1 MQARRKRINSMYMRV
16 RKLTERRIE
25 KAKKEKGMVELE
37 DILIDK
43 NRFFNRLM
51 MEWGVREATL
61 EDYFE
66 VWENKGIFKELYTG
80 FQVSFCLTDAYNN
93 LPKSEQNKVD

>member
-1 MQARRKRINSMYMRV
+1 MYMRV

-66 VWENKGIFKELYTG
+66 VWENKGIFKEFKFTSFEG
-80 FQVSFCLTDAYNN
+80 NFCLTDAYNN
-93 LPKSEQNKVD
+93 LPESEKNKAD